1 MKTLGAQTLMKLY
14 LTSLLLPTGI

>member
-1 MKTLGAQTLMKLY
+1 MQILGAQTLIKLY

>member
-1 MKTLGAQTLMKLY
+1 MQTLGAQTLIKLY